1 MGWNDVLMQSLLWA
15 LSLWCETIWALSA
28 AHNMKC
34 DKLAFP
40 HYSVLEVQVQ
50 AKRNVRSLFLL
61 SNVCCWMMFV
71 HSLYVSLSAR
81 LSAKGRSDHVTALN
95 LLLIYYAF
103 PYFVLFVLLQL
114 TYTKHSQSFEEW
126 GARNPSESK
135 AQTALNT
142 QLFFYSWLC
151 VMSESGNI
159 SSSKAHGSSIS
170 LKVGWLLSLW

>member
-1 MGWNDVLMQSLLWA
+1 MQSLLWA
-15 LSLWCETIWALSA
+15 PSLWCETIWALWS

-34 DKLAFP
+34 DKLSLP
-40 HYSVLEVQVQ
+40 HYSVLVVHVQ

-81 LSAKGRSDHVTALN
+81 LSAKGRRGHVTALN
-95 LLLIYYAF
+95 WIYYAF

-114 TYTKHSQSFEEW
+114 TYTKHSQSLEEW
-126 GARNPSESK
+126 GGLMCQKSQWDKSSDYPK
-135 AQTALNT
+135 HTA
-142 QLFFYSWLC
+142 FFYSWLC
-151 VMSESGNI
+151 VISESGNI